1 MPRSTR
7 KGTVSLM
14 KEHEAEGPM
23 NQELKALEAHML
35 SMSKQGRLVSHIVCD
50 MCSRKLVF
58 GISDQVRHK
67 LGCTA
72 TDDG

>member
-1 MPRSTR
+1 MLHRHVNLLCLCSENAFHLQTLKSRKMPRSTR

-35 SMSKQGRLVSHIVCD
+35 SMSKQGRLV
-50 MCSRKLVF
+50 MK
-58 GISDQVRHK
+58 
-67 LGCTA
+67 
-72 TDDG
+72 